1 MTADLD
7 IAVKPETPGS
17 QCQSFVES
25 ADLATLCMIRRDPV
39 AYQPTEARLAIEKFD
54 RRQRIATQQIDRCV
68 QARRS
73 GTDDRDTQ
81 CGIFRRFH
89 HVAARARAI
98 ASSALIARS
107 EEHTSELQ
115 SLMRIS
121 YH

>member
-73 GTDDRDTQ
+73 STDDRDPQ
-81 CGIFRRFH
+81 CSIFRRST
-89 HVAARARAI
+89 HVAARAP
-98 ASSALIARS
+98 ASAHPPLHALES
-107 EEHTSELQ
+107 TNTGGTT
-115 SLMRIS
+115 
-121 YH
+121 

>member
-68 QARRS
+68 QARR
-73 GTDDRDTQ
+73 
-81 CGIFRRFH
+81 
-89 HVAARARAI
+89 
-98 ASSALIARS
+98 RS

-121 YH
+121 YAVFCLKNKREY